1 LLHIASETGASLAD
15 LLRAL
20 GRHTEIERVS
30 CDEFLHRA
38 RRDLPREGAIA
49 LITSSFRLLGTDV
62 QRAADLF
69 LHSGRAF
76 PCKPLERILGRR
88 VDWLDDDLLSRYAAK
103 ACGAET

>member
-1 LLHIASETGASLAD
+1 MHIASETGASLAD

-20 GRHTEIERVS
+20 GRHIKIERVS
-30 CDEFLHRA
+30 QDEFLHRA
-38 RRDLPREGAIA
+38 RRDLPRASALA

-69 LHSGRAF
+69 LHSGRTF
-76 PCKPLERILGRR
+76 PCKPLERILGRHA
-88 VDWLDDDLLSRYAAK
+88 DWLSDDLLLRYAAK